1 MLTDGEVIELVGANR
16 RDVALAA
23 ILQAYRRKVFGLAY
37 SFVRNREAAEDVAQ
51 EVFIRVW
58 RALPSFD
65 ARASLATW
73 IYTIAR
79 NTSLSALR
87 DRRREVQLEDP
98 ATVLDAQPAAGCVE
112 SGAEQA
118 ALMRLVEELP
128 DRQRQVVLLYYLQEQ
143 SHEEVASMLAMPVGT
158 VKTLLHRAEHASR
171 PHLEPPA
178 HDLGCE
184 TAEPVRGWIPPLAST
199 RPHGACT
206 VQNCDANAAVNAPVR
221 RAEEAKR
228 SSWRGA
234 RQSSGSRFRRAVTW
248 NWVRRSEAF
257 AGCVVHNIWM
267 AMQPRWVRSPGS
279 LVSRR

>member
-1 MLTDGEVIELVGANR
+1 MRQGAFFASVVKPGRPAAGINPQVAQDGYQVLTDGEVIELVGANR
-16 RDVALAA
+16 RDLALAA

-98 ATVLDAQPAAGCVE
+98 ATLLEAQPAAGCIE

-158 VKTLLHRAEHASR
+158 VKTLLHRARAR
-171 PHLEPPA
+171 LA
-178 HDLGCE
+178 
-184 TAEPVRGWIPPLAST
+184 TA
-199 RPHGACT
+199 
-206 VQNCDANAAVNAPVR
+206 
-221 RAEEAKR
+221 
-228 SSWRGA
+228 
-234 RQSSGSRFRRAVTW
+234 
-248 NWVRRSEAF
+248 
-257 AGCVVHNIWM
+257 AGV
-267 AMQPRWVRSPGS
+267 PGT
-279 LVSRR
+279 